1 MHVRVGTSGYQYKE
15 WKGSFYPADLST
27 KEMLG
32 YYGERFP
39 TVEINNTFYRMP
51 KESVVLNWA
60 TQVPAEFR
68 FVLKAS
74 RRITHMH
81 RLKNAGDP
89 LSFYLQACTALGD
102 KRGPSLFQL
111 PPNMKKD
118 LERLRGFLDLLPR
131 RWQAAFE
138 FRHDSWYDEDV
149 YNALRESN
157 AALCLADTDDAEPPL
172 ATTADWGY
180 LRLRRAQYTE
190 TDLES
195 WAKRVADFGWS
206 EMFVFFKHER
216 HPSAP
221 LPDGLTAQQLA
232 LLFRS
237 LET

>member
-15 WKGSFYPADLST
+15 WKGSFYPAGIST

-60 TQVPAEFR
+60 AQVPAEFR

-89 LSFYLQACTALGD
+89 LDFYLRACNALGD

-118 LERLRGFLDLLPR
+118 LERLRGFLELLPH

-149 YNALRESN
+149 YEALRESN

-172 ATTADWGY
+172 VTTADWGY
-180 LRLRRAQYTE
+180 LRLRGAQYTK
-190 TDLES
+190 TDLER
-195 WAKRVADFGWS
+195 WAKRIADLGWN
-206 EMFVFFKHER
+206 EVFVFFKHEEAGAG
-216 HPSAP
+216 PA
-221 LPDGLTAQQLA
+221 LGQQ
-232 LLFRS
+232 FM
-237 LET
+237 EIFDD